1 MLVRILGWLGCE
13 YMLFWKLGNAS
24 HVAPFRIL
32 HLMPYLD
39 VKRISIV
46 YDLFMENK
54 MRFTV
59 VFGL

>member
-1 MLVRILGWLGCE
+1 
-13 YMLFWKLGNAS
+13 MLFWKLGNAS

-54 MRFTV
+54 IRFTV

>member
-1 MLVRILGWLGCE
+1 
-13 YMLFWKLGNAS
+13 
-24 HVAPFRIL
+24 
-32 HLMPYLD
+32 MPYLD